1 MSKKADL
8 YIEGT
13 LSKDFSNVIEK
24 EEYKVNNRT
33 QIKEGIFVSVK
44 NPVIEGDIDTSGMSE
59 GFIPNWCK
67 GKTDYYN
74 GKTSF
79 ALQIIDENNNKVN
92 IDELGGLIPYGSK
105 VKVALKLSNG
115 YYYPFAIKIF
125 KFNDEI
131 VEDNPFD

>member
-13 LSKDFSNVIEK
+13 LSKDFLNVIEK
-24 EEYKVNNRT
+24 EEYKVKNRS

-44 NPVIEGDIDTSGMSE
+44 DPVIEGDIDTSGMSE

-67 GKTDYYN
+67 GDADYYN

-79 ALQIIDENNNKVN
+79 PLLIVDENNNKVN
-92 IDELGGLIPYGSK
+92 IDDLGGSIPYGSN

-115 YYYPFAIKIF
+115 YYYPFAIKIL
-125 KFNDEI
+125 KFNDEVI
-131 VEDNPFD
+131 DDNPF